1 MPTEQEEL
9 NAAASGGQAE
19 IPIGGP
25 DGMWPDL
32 RTRHKAWQGSAPLS
46 DDYVRG
52 MLADCCHFLR
62 QLMYITS
69 NVVET
74 IGVGQVRQIVA
85 AEMPVPARVILEDGT
100 VSTKE
105 TPASAAPDRDPSTG
119 SGRDHRKNPR
129 GRKHPLITLLQM
141 ALQSVRLIER
151 ITTGMNPNTANK
163 ESLEQKKQRE
173 ELKEEE
179 RELKNLLNGRF

>member
-1 MPTEQEEL
+1 MSTEQEKL
-9 NAAASGGQAE
+9 NAAASGGAAE
-19 IPIGGP
+19 IPIGGH

-46 DDYVRG
+46 DDYVRS
-52 MLADCCHFLR
+52 MLADSCHFLR
-62 QLMYITS
+62 QLMYVTS

-85 AEMPVPARVILEDGT
+85 AEMPIPRKVILEDGT
-100 VSTKE
+100 VSTRE
-105 TPASAAPDRDPSTG
+105 TPAASEGAPD
-119 SGRDHRKNPR
+119 RDHRKNPR
-129 GRKHPLITLLQM
+129 GRRHPLITLLQM

-151 ITTGMNPNTANK
+151 ISTGMNPNTANK
-163 ESLEQKKQRE
+163 ESLEQKKQRQ

-179 RELKNLLNGRF
+179 RELKSLLNGRF